1 MNDLLSFETNY
12 IILVLL
18 FNLLI
23 VGKQVI
29 FLHILFCICI
39 IYIVH

>member
-1 MNDLLSFETNY
+1 MNDLLSFETND

-18 FNLLI
+18 FNLI